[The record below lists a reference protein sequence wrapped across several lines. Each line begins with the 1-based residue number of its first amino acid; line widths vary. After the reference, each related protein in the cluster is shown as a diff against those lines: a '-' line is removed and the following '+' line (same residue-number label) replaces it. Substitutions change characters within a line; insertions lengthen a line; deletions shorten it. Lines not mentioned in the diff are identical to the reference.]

1 MKEQR
6 TKNNIGLIGLAVVMM
21 VSLVFYYLVSADS
34 QNNRGNTTNKSHES
48 RVNVEP
54 LTPPT
59 DVSDDTSPS
68 MDDTAISM
76 SAGPAIDYGS
86 LESVLAAFHQESQ
99 ELLQAYQQYETD
111 MDAIENRAKIS
122 LLRSNCY
129 TLYFDSQEELDRH
142 MSSRPL
148 REILGPEHEYEMA
161 NMARCYAL
169 RNYLGHEEITNSDR
183 LSESTYLAL
192 QPNSEGEIHPV
203 LNLAFRIEN
212 DELISHDEV
221 VEGFT
226 KAYAYAV
233 DYPEYL
239 QSVFNTAESYLMEA
253 SSYPVNVGLEKKYKE
268 AFTVLR
274 WRYPPLAT
282 LETSFRSREEANQGA
297 LEVFQLNNHPQEFD
311 EIIELADE
319 IENSVGQGDW
329 SWLNA
334 LDNTN

>member
-34 QNNRGNTTNKSHES
+34 QNNRGNKTNKSHES
-48 RVNVEP
+48 SVNVEP

-59 DVSDDTSPS
+59 NVSDETSPS

-86 LESVLAAFHQESQ
+86 LESVLAAYQQESAD
-99 ELLQAYQQYETD
+99 LLQAYQQYEGD
-111 MDAIENRAKIS
+111 MDAIESRAKIS
-122 LLRSNCY
+122 LLRINCY
-129 TLYFDSQEELDRH
+129 TRYFDSQAELDRYI
-142 MSSRPL
+142 SSRPL
-148 REILGPEHEYEMA
+148 RVILGPEHEYNMA

-169 RNYLGHEEITNSDR
+169 RNYLGHEEITNLNSRESD
-183 LSESTYLAL
+183 LLHPS
-192 QPNSEGEIHPV
+192 NGEGEIHPV
-203 LNLAFRIEN
+203 LMFDISTEAG
-212 DELISHDEV
+212 ELISYDEA

-319 IENSVGQGDW
+319 IENSVGRGDW